1 MGEIVRKA
9 LIILIVLFGVFLAIG
24 CAGNKPVTP
33 NETGTPEQAVTPAKA
48 ITEAVKETP
57 VTEITPA
64 EVVTPTGE
72 KAIER
77 QTTTEMQNVTEKSE
91 VKEYTLEELAEYN
104 GENGKAY
111 VAYQGQ
117 VYNVS
122 DNDLWKN
129 GSHKGCNAGTDL
141 TGKMDKAPHG
151 AEILKGYPVVGTL
164 KK

>member
-1 MGEIVRKA
+1 MRKV
-9 LIILIVLFGVFLAIG
+9 LIILIMLFGVFLAIG

-33 NETGTPEQAVTPAKA
+33 NETGTPEQAVTPA
-48 ITEAVKETP
+48 EAVKETP

-64 EVVTPTGE
+64 EVVTPTRE

-77 QTTTEMQNVTEKSE
+77 QTATEMQNVTEKSKI
-91 VKEYTLEELAEYN
+91 KEYTLEELAEYN
-104 GENGKAY
+104 GKNGKAY

-122 DNDLWKN
+122 DSDLWKN
-129 GSHKGCNAGTDL
+129 GSHNGCNAGTDL
-141 TGKMDKAPHG
+141 TEKMDKAPHG
-151 AEILKGYPVVGTL
+151 AKILKDYSVVGTL

>member
-9 LIILIVLFGVFLAIG
+9 LIILGVLFGVFLAIG
-24 CAGNKPVTP
+24 CTGNRPVTP
-33 NETGTPEQAVTPAKA
+33 NETGTPEQAVTPVEA

-57 VTEITPA
+57 VTETTPA
-64 EVVTPTGE
+64 EAVTSTGE
-72 KAIER
+72 KATER
-77 QTTTEMQNVTEKSE
+77 QTATGMQNVTDKTRM
-91 VKEYTLEELAEYN
+91 KEYTLEELAEYN
-104 GENGKAY
+104 GKNGIAY

-122 DNDLWKN
+122 DNYLWKN